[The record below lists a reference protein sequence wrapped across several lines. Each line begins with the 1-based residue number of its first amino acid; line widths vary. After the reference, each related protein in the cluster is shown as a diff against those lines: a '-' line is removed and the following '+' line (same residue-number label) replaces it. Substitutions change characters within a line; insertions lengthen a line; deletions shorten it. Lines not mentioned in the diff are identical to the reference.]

1 MSHTAPRRTHRT
13 PSRRQE
19 EAEPNI
25 DRAFT
30 DRQARLPGALS
41 RLRTWR
47 VEAICVAVE
56 HPFALPALPRL
67 PTWAWIATAG
77 FVLTSAVALADPTP
91 PDTHP
96 MPVASDAQF
105 GLEPGSVFDIV
116 KGSES
121 SRLAPA
127 AAWYFREEWVAVR
140 KPFDSHPAARTSPFL
155 WVASP
160 HHIEA
165 AQFEDET
172 TLSLPSGARVPLSL
186 VPKLS
191 SNRSFFDDSSRRFF
205 EKRSV
210 AARGS
215 YRGETSEGSP
225 SQRFIART
233 LWPLDWHL
241 AAASRAATSQETLQ
255 GILARAFAQAPDQ
268 FRTHTVWQRES
279 AAPSDDTPRAVL
291 SLVLN
296 GAQGDDDEALGGH
309 FAVATGW
316 LQKDGR
322 FDQWTVNNFYSL
334 DTVSEKGIL
343 AAMVPMDSYMTD
355 LNSGQSWYR
364 PSYVLVAVL
373 KEPSAAEDF
382 QGAMEKTF
390 ERFYAHDIA
399 YDHARA
405 NCAGISVDTLA
416 ALGWHPPERGP
427 TSRTK
432 AIAGYYYSAITDQSF
447 AAGRKTY
454 RYLTEEQ
461 VRLYP
466 RAAFE
471 ALGADLLSLV
481 RGERK
486 PTSDYEARLA
496 SSVDRLLFVE
506 IPQIPSSRAP
516 GSAPAGSFD
525 EYMSRVPADRDQWKV
540 VPVPPRPFPE
550 ALRGTPKAEPV
561 VSDATIGIGSAFLP
575 AALLW
580 GASRIWRSRRRRREA
595 A

>member
-1 MSHTAPRRTHRT
+1 MSHTARRSTRRN

-19 EAEPNI
+19 AAELDIGP
-25 DRAFT
+25 T
-30 DRQARLPGALS
+30 VPDRQAWLPAVLP
-41 RLRTWR
+41 RLRTRR
-47 VEAICVAVE
+47 VEAICAIVRQPAVR
-56 HPFALPALPRL
+56 PALPRIRG
-67 PTWAWIATAG
+67 WAWIAATAIA
-77 FVLTSAVALADPTP
+77 LTGTVAVADPIPTNTL
-91 PDTHP
+91 DV
-96 MPVASDAQF
+96 PVTSGAHF
-105 GLEPGSVFDIV
+105 GLAPGSAFDIA
-116 KGSES
+116 KGSET

-140 KPFDSHPAARTSPFL
+140 KSVESPTSAGTSPFL

-160 HHIEA
+160 HYIEA
-165 AQFEDET
+165 ARFEDAT
-172 TLSLPSGARVPLSL
+172 ALTLPSGTTVPLSL

-191 SNRSFFDDSSRRFF
+191 SNRSYFDDSSRQFF

-210 AARGS
+210 SARGS
-215 YRGETSEGSP
+215 YRVETSGEVSA
-225 SQRFIART
+225 QRFVART

-241 AAASRAATSQETLQ
+241 AGASPIATSPEPLP
-255 GILARAFAQAPDQ
+255 GILARAFAKAPDQ
-268 FRTHTVWQRES
+268 FRAQTVWQRE
-279 AAPSDDTPRAVL
+279 ATEPSDETPRAVL
-291 SLVLN
+291 SFVLN
-296 GAQGDDDEALGGH
+296 GAQGDDDEAHGGH

-322 FDQWTVNNFYSL
+322 FDQWTVNNFYNL

-373 KEPSAAEDF
+373 KEPSAAQEF

-390 ERFYAHDIA
+390 ERFYAHDIE

-416 ALGWHPPERGP
+416 ALGWHPPGRGP

-471 ALGADLLSLV
+471 ALGADLLALV
-481 RGERK
+481 RGDRK

-496 SSVDRLLFVE
+496 SSVERVLFVE

-516 GSAPAGSFD
+516 GSPPAGSFD
-525 EYMSRVPADRDQWKV
+525 DYMSRVPADRDQWKV

-550 ALRGTPKAEPV
+550 ALRKTPKAEPV

-575 AALLW
+575 AALIW
-580 GASRIWRSRRRRREA
+580 GASRIWRGRRRRRGTA
-595 A
+595 

>member
-1 MSHTAPRRTHRT
+1 MSHTVPHRT
-13 PSRRQE
+13 RRNPSRRH
-19 EAEPNI
+19 EAEVLDIGP
-25 DRAFT
+25 T
-30 DRQARLPGALS
+30 VPDRQTWLPAVFP
-41 RLRTWR
+41 RLRTRR
-47 VEAICVAVE
+47 VEAICAIVQQPAV
-56 HPFALPALPRL
+56 HPALPRIRG
-67 PTWAWIATAG
+67 WAWIAAAG
-77 FVLTSAVALADPTP
+77 LALTSAVAVADPAPATTL
-91 PDTHP
+91 D
-96 MPVASDAQF
+96 MPVASGAHL
-105 GLEPGSVFDIV
+105 GLDPGSAFDIA
-116 KGSES
+116 KGSETS
-121 SRLAPA
+121 HLAPA

-140 KPFDSHPAARTSPFL
+140 KPLESPKAAGTSPFL
-155 WVASP
+155 WVTSP
-160 HHIEA
+160 HYIEA
-165 AQFEDET
+165 ARFEDT
-172 TLSLPSGARVPLSL
+172 TALTLPSGTTVPLSL

-191 SNRSFFDDSSRRFF
+191 SNRSYFDDSSRQFF

-210 AARGS
+210 SARGS
-215 YRGETSEGSP
+215 YRVETSGEASA
-225 SQRFIART
+225 QRFIART

-241 AAASRAATSQETLQ
+241 AGASPVATSPETLP
-255 GILARAFAQAPDQ
+255 GILARAFAKAPDQ
-268 FRTHTVWQRES
+268 FRAQTVWQRES
-279 AAPSDDTPRAVL
+279 TESSDESPRAVL

-296 GAQGDDDEALGGH
+296 GAQGDDDEAHGGH
-309 FAVATGW
+309 FAVATGG

-322 FDQWTVNNFYSL
+322 FDQWTVNNFYNL

-373 KEPSAAEDF
+373 KEPSAARDF
-382 QGAMEKTF
+382 QGAMAKTF
-390 ERFYAHDIA
+390 ERFYAHDIE

-416 ALGWHPPERGP
+416 ALGWHPPGRGP

-432 AIAGYYYSAITDQSF
+432 AIAGYYYSALTDQSF

-471 ALGADLLSLV
+471 ALSADLLALV

-496 SSVDRLLFVE
+496 SSVERLLFVE

-516 GSAPAGSFD
+516 GSPPAGSFD
-525 EYMSRVPADRDQWKV
+525 DYMSRVPADRDQWKV

-550 ALRGTPKAEPV
+550 ALRKTPKAEPV

-580 GASRIWRSRRRRREA
+580 GASRIWRGRRRRRGA
-595 A
+595 V